1 MQEMTNEDLVDA
13 VWDGGWNLD
22 YWKEKVTNVSLY
34 IQPWDWE
41 VQGD

>member
-1 MQEMTNEDLVDA
+1 MTNEDLVDM
-13 VWDGGWNLD
+13 GWRLKLRLL
-22 YWKEKVTNVSLY
+22 KEKVTDVSLY